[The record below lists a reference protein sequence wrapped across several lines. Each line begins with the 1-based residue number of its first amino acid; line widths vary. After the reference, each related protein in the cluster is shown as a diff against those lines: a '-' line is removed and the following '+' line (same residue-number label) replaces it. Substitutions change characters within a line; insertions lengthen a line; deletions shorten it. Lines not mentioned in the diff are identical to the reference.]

1 MQAVKL
7 FRVIAAQLGSA
18 PQFGD
23 IPRVVLLL
31 EVHLREVC
39 VGGGESGI
47 GRRQLF
53 EEILPIQEKLFGDG
67 NGFAY
72 DLAVTYA
79 AVGRNDDAIRLL

>member
-1 MQAVKL
+1 M
-7 FRVIAAQLGSA
+7 
-18 PQFGD
+18 
-23 IPRVVLLL
+23 
-31 EVHLREVC
+31 
-39 VGGGESGI
+39 GGGESGI